1 MSVRPLLEPIE
12 KDTHTIKVTVLTNI
26 VKMLAYRGWV
36 HNIDEQI
43 DRLVNSINYD
53 QLYIINLDVNL
64 MEYPTYLPDSKPSN
78 PDFIGNKL
86 VVKMIDTKITSMSKS
101 NVILDFLTEYKDYH
115 KILIVKSYTAKSKE
129 NLLDPSFGITE
140 VFIEADLMINLME
153 IVGCPQYEVLTPEE
167 TDQFLDEYF
176 SSRKQLKKM
185 FDCDRA
191 ALYLFLKRKQVVR
204 IIRDS
209 EITGKAIDYRI
220 VIHGKPV

>member
-1 MSVRPLLEPIE
+1 
-12 KDTHTIKVTVLTNI
+12 
-26 VKMLAYRGWV
+26 
-36 HNIDEQI
+36 
-43 DRLVNSINYD
+43 
-53 QLYIINLDVNL
+53 
-64 MEYPTYLPDSKPSN
+64 
-78 PDFIGNKL
+78 
-86 VVKMIDTKITSMSKS
+86 
-101 NVILDFLTEYKDYH
+101 LDFLTEYKDYH